1 MAKILSY
8 EEKDTWIHE
17 LSGVTKLIFFLL
29 WCLTSMLTYDTRV
42 LAAMLILALIIFKI
56 SQTEWKQV
64 GAVFK
69 LVMVFLVFNV
79 LAIYLFSPDQGTA
92 VYGTKTV
99 LFHIAGRYDVTIE
112 QLFYELNV
120 VIKYFTVIPAVFM
133 FLVTTNPSEFAAS
146 LNKMGA
152 TMWAIPFPL
161 PFGIFPM
168 CRGSL
173 PRSSMPR
180 RPEGSRCQARLP

>member
-79 LAIYLFSPDQGTA
+79 IAIYIYFHRIRERLFMGQKPCC
-92 VYGTKTV
+92 
-99 LFHIAGRYDVTIE
+99 
-112 QLFYELNV
+112 
-120 VIKYFTVIPAVFM
+120 FT
-133 FLVTTNPSEFAAS
+133 LQAA
-146 LNKMGA
+146 M
-152 TMWAIPFPL
+152 M
-161 PFGIFPM
+161 
-168 CRGSL
+168 
-173 PRSSMPR
+173 
-180 RPEGSRCQARLP
+180 

>member
-17 LSGVTKLIFFLL
+17 LSGVTKLFFFLL

-42 LAAMLILALIIFKI
+42 LAAMLILALSIFKI

-79 LAIYLFSPDQGTA
+79 IAIYIFTGSGNGCLWDKNRA
-92 VYGTKTV
+92 VS
-99 LFHIAGRYDVTIE
+99 HCR
-112 QLFYELNV
+112 
-120 VIKYFTVIPAVFM
+120 
-133 FLVTTNPSEFAAS
+133 
-146 LNKMGA
+146 
-152 TMWAIPFPL
+152 PL
-161 PFGIFPM
+161 
-168 CRGSL
+168 
-173 PRSSMPR
+173 
-180 RPEGSRCQARLP
+180 